1 MNKVPPLLRSGTN
14 WPTLLALAGLAAS
27 LALLAFFDPV
37 TSGFF
42 PICPLH
48 KYTGLWC
55 PGCGALRASHEL
67 FHAHWIAALRLNPL
81 FVLSL
86 PFLCWWGA
94 QQFHPGFFFHK
105 TAVVFAKPFWTWIFL
120 AAVVT
125 FGILRN
131 VPVAPFTY
139 LKP

>member
-1 MNKVPPLLRSGTN
+1 MNKIPPLLRSGINT
-14 WPTLLALAGLAAS
+14 PTVLALVALGGT
-27 LALLAFFDPV
+27 LALLAFCDPAH
-37 TSGFF
+37 SGLF
-42 PICPLH
+42 PVCPLH

-86 PFLCWWGA
+86 PFLGCWLA
-94 QQFHPGFFFHK
+94 RQFHPRFFSNKNATLFS
-105 TAVVFAKPFWTWIFL
+105 KPFWTWIFL
-120 AAVVT
+120 AVVVT
-125 FGILRN
+125 FGVLRN